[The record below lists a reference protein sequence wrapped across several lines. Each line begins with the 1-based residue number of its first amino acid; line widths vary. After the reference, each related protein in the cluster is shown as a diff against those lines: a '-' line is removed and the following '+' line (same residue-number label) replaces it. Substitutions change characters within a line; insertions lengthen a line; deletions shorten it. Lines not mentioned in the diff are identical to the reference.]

1 LIYYDGGRLVSKKEN
16 ATIHR
21 RQKLRRAGIPATPF
35 LWSRNPVVIGLVLI
49 LIGIC
54 CADARSIPASSALR
68 DPKLSPSPP
77 PAAGRPCV
85 WTGVDKIVAVGDLHG
100 DIKSF
105 REILGPDGTKL
116 IDKDDHWVGGKAHL
130 VQTGDVMDRGDF
142 AKDIFDLIRPLEK
155 EAAAAGGMV
164 HFLVGNHEEM
174 NILGGSFR
182 YGYVTLNQFQSFLP
196 ADYVAAKEAKFKE
209 KAGNGGE
216 LAKLWEDLRNDSNAQ
231 VLYTRTFNEDYG
243 AWIAEHNAVIK
254 INDTVFLHA
263 GFSESFSTWKL
274 ETINSVLTREL
285 KRIMNDIEYGRQ
297 PSLQSTRIVYQPQ
310 GPLWHRDLVSKDEAL
325 MEEEFSRILA
335 NLGAKS
341 MVVAHTPTQSAV
353 SVEYMNRFGK
363 RLFMID
369 TSISSF
375 MGMESHPSALIIEK
389 GVFRVWPPE
398 DRAPRSERTA
408 KDDNPSAGRKVN
420 HEKDRSGDDVFVGHR
435 LLWEGHPPF

>member
-1 LIYYDGGRLVSKKEN
+1 MKKEN

-21 RQKLRRAGIPATPF
+21 TQKLRRAGIPATPF
-35 LWSRNPVVIGLVLI
+35 HWSRNPIFLGLVLI
-49 LIGIC
+49 LIAIC

-68 DPKLSPSPP
+68 EPKLSPSPP
-77 PAAGRPCV
+77 PAAGQPCL
-85 WTGVDKIVAVGDLHG
+85 WTGIDKIVAVGDLHG
-100 DIKSF
+100 DYASF
-105 REILGPDGTKL
+105 RLILGPKGTGL
-116 IDKDDHWVGGKAHL
+116 IDEKDQWVGGKTHL
-130 VQTGDVMDRGDF
+130 VQTGDIMDRGDF
-142 AKDIFDLIRPLEK
+142 AKDIFDLIRRLEK
-155 EAAAAGGMV
+155 EASAAGGMV

-174 NILGGSFR
+174 NILGLSFR
-182 YGYVTLNQFQSFLP
+182 YGYVTPEQFRSFLP
-196 ADYVAAKEAKFKE
+196 ADYVAAKEAKFKA
-209 KAGNGGE
+209 KAENGGD
-216 LAKLWEDLRNDSNAQ
+216 LTKLWGDLRNDSDAQ
-231 VLYTRTFNEDYG
+231 SLYTRTFNADYG
-243 AWIAEHNAVIK
+243 TWISEHNAVIK

-285 KRIMNDIEYGRQ
+285 KKIMNDVEYGRQ
-297 PSLQSTRIVYQPQ
+297 PSLRGTRIVYQPQ

-353 SVEYMNRFGK
+353 SMEYMNRFGK

-389 GVFRVWPPE
+389 GEFRVWPPE
-398 DRAPRSERTA
+398 DRAAHSGRDARDA
-408 KDDNPSAGRKVN
+408 HPSAGRKVN
-420 HEKDRSGDDVFVGHR
+420 HEKDRSGDDVFVDHHVF
-435 LLWEGHPPF
+435 WEGHPPF